1 MYTHTYIYLSLI
13 LGRSKGD
20 GDIWIHTSNSFYLFQ
35 FTFTRIINILYI
47 YIYIHWY
54 VVEVV
59 VMVTYGSIHPTC
71 LNLLSQES
79 QCFLFFK
86 NFQFKEFY
94 FKLFLKKRWVNLF
107 HYVFRPNHVIES
119 EFIFR
124 WDVEVNFY
132 LNVSLYWDYFIPR
145 QLYLEFVRI

>member
-1 MYTHTYIYLSLI
+1 MDPYVQLFLFVSIYFHKNHQYYI
-13 LGRSKGD
+13 
-20 GDIWIHTSNSFYLFQ
+20 
-35 FTFTRIINILYI
+35 YI

-94 FKLFLKKRWVNLF
+94 FKLFLKKWWVNLF
-107 HYVFRPNHVIES
+107 HYVFLPNHLIES

-145 QLYLEFVRI
+145 QLYLEFVRK